1 MPRHQPWV
9 MGVWAETII
18 RVAISSERVIGES
31 GGECDAMALWAEVR
45 RIGDVPQETPGYV
58 DTGAELLAWIARGD
72 RQALADLYAREGT
85 SLLHY
90 LLQFTADRG
99 LAEELLQ
106 DTFVAVWKN
115 AGSFA
120 GRSRSRAWL
129 FGIARRRACK
139 RLRRREPPLAGLDGL
154 EALPT
159 SDAEPEAA
167 LFARL
172 DREALLAG
180 IEQLSD
186 IHREALLLAFVHEL
200 SYAEIAEILDV
211 PVGTVKSRL
220 NHAKRALRA
229 LLTVR
234 EEAGQ

>member
-1 MPRHQPWV
+1 
-9 MGVWAETII
+9 
-18 RVAISSERVIGES
+18 
-31 GGECDAMALWAEVR
+31 MALGTDVR
-45 RIGDVPQETPGYV
+45 RIGDVPEKPPGCV
-58 DTGAELLAWIARGD
+58 DAEAELLTRIAHGD
-72 RQALADLYAREGT
+72 RQALAELYAREGT
-85 SLLHY
+85 ALLHY

-120 GRSRSRAWL
+120 GRSRARAWL
-129 FGIARRRACK
+129 FGVARRRACK
-139 RLRRREPPLAGLDGL
+139 RLRRREPPVAGLDGL
-154 EALPT
+154 EALPA
-159 SDAEPEAA
+159 SEPEPEAA

-180 IEQLSD
+180 VEPLSD
-186 IHREALLLAFVHEL
+186 THREALLLAFVHEL

-211 PVGTVKSRL
+211 PLGTVKSRL

-229 LLTVR
+229 LLIVQ
-234 EEAGQ
+234 EEASQ